1 MASLGGQGR
10 ICIHQRAARRVGLW
24 PIPLIIRSTSSSS
37 GASRPS
43 FSSQINTAIS
53 QVSTLPDVPDQED
66 SDEWLNIDAQDF
78 DEMLEKATGSSKAET
93 QRSIDLMDI
102 EEPKAEVE
110 DRLASAQATKLKEL
124 AEKVEQFVEGDA
136 DIEGARFEE

>member
-10 ICIHQRAARRVGLW
+10 ICVHQRAARRVGLW
-24 PIPLIIRSTSSSS
+24 LIPLIIQSTFSSS

-43 FSSQINTAIS
+43 FSSEINMAIS
-53 QVSTLPDVPDQED
+53 QVPTLPDVPDQED

-78 DEMLEKATGSSKAET
+78 DEILERATGSSKAET
-93 QRSIDLMDI
+93 QRSMNPMDI
-102 EEPKAEVE
+102 EEPKAEAE

-124 AEKVEQFVEGDA
+124 AAKVEEFVEGDG

>member
-1 MASLGGQGR
+1 MASLGRQGR
-10 ICIHQRAARRVGLW
+10 ICIHQCAARRVGLW
-24 PIPLIIRSTSSSS
+24 PIPLIIRSTFSSS

-43 FSSQINTAIS
+43 FSSQINMAIS

-78 DEMLEKATGSSKAET
+78 DEMLEKATRSSKAET
-93 QRSIDLMDI
+93 QKSIDPMDV
-102 EEPKAEVE
+102 EEPKAEAE
-110 DRLASAQATKLKEL
+110 DRLASAQAIKLKEL
-124 AEKVEQFVEGDA
+124 AAQVEQFVEGDA